1 MASLLL
7 PYLYEELRENYNIPF
22 KLRFLIT
29 DGEEVGL
36 EGSKFHTLKKPKHA
50 YYCINLDGICWQNP
64 AILYKDKEGYNDYRL
79 AEAFYRSAK
88 EIGFEVEFR
97 AVPSA
102 KSDHIPFKKV
112 GLKTLFLSSHPL
124 PIRHTT
130 CDNYD
135 AVDWHIARL
144 WFFSIVN
151 FLRNLGRF

>member
-1 MASLLL
+1 
-7 PYLYEELRENYNIPF
+7 
-22 KLRFLIT
+22 
-29 DGEEVGL
+29 
-36 EGSKFHTLKKPKHA
+36 
-50 YYCINLDGICWQNP
+50 
-64 AILYKDKEGYNDYRL
+64 NDYWL

-102 KSDHIPFKKV
+102 RSDHITFKKV

-124 PIRHTT
+124 PIRHTM

-151 FLRNLGRF
+151 FLRNLGRL